1 MRGYNYFE
9 KLILLHILRHAGP
22 DPGEDIRDSWRS
34 KLETVSADLFLINR
48 LSWNGKRPPSSS
60 PDCPGIELVNCSS
73 SCNKQNHSD
82 SSCESAYKNL
92 KLKRMWV
99 FEIMNPVSSQHRIYT
114 AQYIMF
120 RQNMIFRELHPVQCE
135 LFWDFTNSWGL
146 RLTNTREKSLEHRA
160 EICLQGHKCKY

>member
-92 KLKRMWV
+92 KLK
-99 FEIMNPVSSQHRIYT
+99 NVSLRNNESSFFT
-114 AQYIMF
+114 T
-120 RQNMIFRELHPVQCE
+120 QNLYSTVYYVSPKHDISRAPSSAVRVV
-135 LFWDFTNSWGL
+135 L
-146 RLTNTREKSLEHRA
+146 RF
-160 EICLQGHKCKY
+160 Y